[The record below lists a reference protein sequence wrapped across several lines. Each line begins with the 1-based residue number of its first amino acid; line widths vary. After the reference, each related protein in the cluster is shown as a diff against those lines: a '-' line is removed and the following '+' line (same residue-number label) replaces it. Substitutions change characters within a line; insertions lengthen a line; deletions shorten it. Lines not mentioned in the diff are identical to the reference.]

1 MDGHDYRVRVGATA
15 TFGRV
20 LLSARDQHL
29 VIDGPVRNGCPGEA
43 VTPAELFLGGVAS
56 CAVELIQV
64 IARERGLVL
73 TTVDAEIGGT
83 VDRSAS
89 ALFPA
94 QGAARVPGDVTLFSA
109 VALRIVLGGVGDEE
123 AAALVAA
130 FKAR

>member
-1 MDGHDYRVRVGATA
+1 MEGHDYHVRVGATA

-20 LLSARDQHL
+20 ILSARDQHL
-29 VIDGPVRNGCPGEA
+29 VVDGPLKNGCPGEA

-56 CAVELIQV
+56 CAVELVQV

-83 VDRSAS
+83 VDRSAT
-89 ALFPA
+89 
-94 QGAARVPGDVTLFSA
+94 ARADVTLFSS
-109 VALRIVLGGVGDEE
+109 VALRIALGGVGDED

-130 FKAR
+130 FRAR